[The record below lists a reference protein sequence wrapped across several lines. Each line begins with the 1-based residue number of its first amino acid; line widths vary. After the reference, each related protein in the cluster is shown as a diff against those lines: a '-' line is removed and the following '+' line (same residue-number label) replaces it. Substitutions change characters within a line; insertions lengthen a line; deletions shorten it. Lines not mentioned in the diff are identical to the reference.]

1 VSRTGGVTSRIG
13 AMIDGGMSSRAP
25 AALAVIAGIACA
37 LLSAPAA
44 SAVRLGDA
52 VPGVIKGADLE
63 RIRRQLDLD
72 RFSVIAAVWLGAG
85 EGREAIVV
93 EPIDDAALAK
103 IKEACA
109 KGGFCPDRL
118 GFVASRVRI
127 VRLQN
132 NDVLPVILVDR
143 EIRGSKGALLDLA
156 PLTTRGHLTGWSGW
170 AEAAFGHVAL
180 ALTPILER
188 SDGRLRPAT
197 DDPLRIQ
204 WNEETGRFQHYVCR
218 TGADTGTD
226 PDAAAETICEFENES
241 GG

>member
-1 VSRTGGVTSRIG
+1 MT
-13 AMIDGGMSSRAP
+13 
-25 AALAVIAGIACA
+25 AAAFAAVACA
-37 LLSAPAA
+37 LISTPAA
-44 SAVRLGDA
+44 GAVRLGDA
-52 VPGVIKGADLE
+52 VPGVIKGGDLE
-63 RIRRQLDLD
+63 RIRRQLSLD
-72 RFSVIAAVWLGAG
+72 RFSVIAAVWLSVG
-85 EGREAIVV
+85 EGREAIIV

-103 IKEACA
+103 IKEACT

-132 NDVLPVILVDR
+132 NDVLPVILADK
-143 EIRGSKGALLDLA
+143 EIRGSNGALLDLA
-156 PLTTRGHLTGWSGW
+156 PLTTRGHLAGWSGW

-188 SDGRLRPAT
+188 PDGRLRPAT

-218 TGADTGTD
+218 TSE
-226 PDAAAETICEFENES
+226 DAAAGPEAATETICEFEGES
-241 GG
+241 GD